1 MGSFPRKEGWGG
13 SQAGSLGDRDSAF
26 GCKCLEGRLGRFLQ
40 GGEALAEVGRGAE
53 GKGVLETGATWTVA
67 LARGELKAMT
77 WLKVIP
83 EVLAEAGEHRVM
95 GEKWCPEYIRNV
107 FAMYV
112 RNTLCAKMVF
122 PLAYLPWVKC
132 WRFKEFWFCFLSSW
146 DDRKLI
152 PHQDIM
158 PFVMFSLVPAT
169 HAHHL

>member
-1 MGSFPRKEGWGG
+1 MNSGL
-13 SQAGSLGDRDSAF
+13 AG
-26 GCKCLEGRLGRFLQ
+26 
-40 GGEALAEVGRGAE
+40 
-53 GKGVLETGATWTVA
+53 
-67 LARGELKAMT
+67 GELKAMA

-83 EVLAEAGEHRVM
+83 EALAEAGEHTVR

-122 PLAYLPWVKC
+122 LLAYLPWVKC
-132 WRFKEFWFCFLSSW
+132 WRFKEFWFCFLSGW
-146 DDRKLI
+146 DDRKRV

-158 PFVMFSLVPAT
+158 PFVTHALFFLILPPP